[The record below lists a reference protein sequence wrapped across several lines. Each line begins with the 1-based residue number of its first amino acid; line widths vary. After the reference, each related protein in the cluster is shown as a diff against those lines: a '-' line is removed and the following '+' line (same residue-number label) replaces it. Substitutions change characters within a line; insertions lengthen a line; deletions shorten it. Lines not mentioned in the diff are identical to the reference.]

1 MANKIYANEDGL
13 RLGIFEGSSNHLLLF
28 DYNPALDAV
37 EVKIMTG
44 EYVEARFFI
53 DAHDNQY
60 GRQYEGVIALE
71 HYFARVK
78 ETMEKEDRSKHS

>member
-1 MANKIYANEDGL
+1 MANKIYSNENGL
-13 RLGIFEGSSNHLLLF
+13 KLGIFEGDSNHLLLF
-28 DYNPALDAV
+28 DYNAALDV
-37 EVKIMTG
+37 IEVKIMQG

-71 HYFARVK
+71 HYFTRVR
-78 ETMEKEDRSKHS
+78 EALEKEDRLKHS

>member
-13 RLGIFEGSSNHLLLF
+13 RLGIFEGDSNHLLLF
-28 DYNPALDAV
+28 DYNAALDIV
-37 EVKIMTG
+37 EVKIMQG
-44 EYVEARFFI
+44 EYVEARFTI

-71 HYFARVK
+71 HYFTRVRK
-78 ETMEKEDRSKHS
+78 TMEKEDRCKHS